1 MVKCKR
7 MLASLLSIMMVF
19 SFMAVPTYAAS
30 TNDSDDY
37 IYAENLYND
46 VSADDSFYTALA
58 ILSRLD
64 IIVGDDKGNFNPD
77 NTITRAEAAAVV
89 VRLTGM
95 SDTYTGSLNTQFV
108 DVPSSHWASG
118 VIATANSMGIVEGYG
133 NGYFGPEDPVKY
145 EEIVTMIIRAMGYDP
160 MVETRGSS
168 WPGNYLS
175 VASTIGV
182 RSTEGG
188 SVGKE
193 APRKVVAS
201 LLYSAL
207 KAPLMEVVSW
217 GSRTEYAIMDGSNYE
232 LKTLLSENFD
242 VYILKAL
249 VDSTDKASLSGSVA
263 REDCAKLEILDAY
276 DVEYFEEMK
285 DDNDLLTVYEN
296 GMLRNYL
303 GSTITAFVLENDE
316 NYADYDLI
324 AFTAIED
331 EEDVVVIPDAE
342 NIILTGSSK
351 VTKNFGNGN
360 NSKPVIAYYDEDD
373 KVRTETI
380 DLDARILMNDEFYA
394 NVKDSDVDNDI
405 FDIEDASVTFK
416 DTNSDGDF
424 DIISIDRVVI
434 FVVDEVNEK
443 YLKITDANNYY
454 TALRFDDYYNDE
466 IDYTIKDTKGNV
478 LDFEDLKQYDVLTIR
493 ANALKD
499 NGKIDNEKADYY
511 NIVVSRETV
520 EGVVKTKGSNWN
532 GKPEYTIEGEEYTIV
547 PNIMG
552 ELDLGDEGVFYL
564 DSMGR
569 IAYYEYSNVSDK
581 ETASNYGYI
590 VKTAVDDYGFDEEIW
605 FKIVTD
611 EGDVET
617 YEAPAKAITIY
628 DRNGDSH
635 RVHAGSTTSSYEG
648 FEDEGWD
655 DALEGQLVA
664 YRLNSEGEISK
675 IYLAE
680 GRDDNASTFSLDKT
694 VTGARFKE
702 SAETLGAIDVDEDT
716 IVFFIP
722 SGTTDEDDIEVGTI
736 ANLEDDE
743 YYDAEAYHMTR
754 DYVARILVVS
764 SEMTSINLKG
774 NVYVVQGVSHAVMD
788 DEDREVSQKLEL
800 LYKGEKEELWVSPDE
815 SEFDVER
822 GDVITVKLNS
832 ANEIVDIK
840 VLYDVS
846 EEDVWDV
853 TAVRQGGSAVEDLYT
868 VAGYV
873 TYKKSKT
880 VTIAADPTDTT
891 AESFYAQNAYVYLV
905 DGNSYRSN
913 VKVADFSD
921 IEEYEDNEDLVVFAR
936 IYEDEITDI
945 VIYDDVISTPSTVL
959 PSDPEE
965 DEEEEV
971 TYTYVA
977 GIDTDTFAYGTVE
990 ADVISEITLER
1001 FIDGV
1006 EDDAFIM
1013 DASKIAI
1020 TGYDAEAEGT
1030 QRLTVSYDGVNALN
1044 KVNITVEAPVV
1055 AYTCEDSVTVDFG
1068 ATVADVLEVL
1078 NVEKTVG
1085 GEVDDTFVADS
1096 AALDLG
1102 TFDEEVLGA
1111 QTVTVT
1117 YDSVEIGE
1125 VEITVEDYLTG
1136 IACDVMSITLPAG
1149 TEVTLVNV
1157 LDAFLGTV
1165 TAEYASTDSEVLT
1178 DSDYS
1183 VSLDSG
1189 NLVIEYEGFDITI
1202 TVIAGLE

>member
-19 SFMAVPTYAAS
+19 SLMTVPTYAAS
-30 TNDSDDY
+30 TYDSDDY
-37 IYAENLYND
+37 IYAEKLYND

-95 SDTYTGSLNTQFV
+95 SDTYTGSQNTKFV
-108 DVPSSHWASG
+108 DVPNSHWASG

-160 MVETRGSS
+160 MVETRGNA

-182 RSTEGG
+182 KSTEGG
-188 SVGKE
+188 SVGRE

-263 REDCAKLEILDAY
+263 REDCAKLEILDGY
-276 DVEYFEEMK
+276 DVEYFEDLK
-285 DDNDLLTVYEN
+285 DEDRLLTVYEE

-303 GSTITAFVLENDE
+303 GSTITAFVLECDE
-316 NYADYDLI
+316 HYADYDLI
-324 AFTAIED
+324 AFTAIESD
-331 EEDVVVIPDAE
+331 EDVVVIPNTED
-342 NIILTGSSK
+342 IILSGSSK
-351 VTKNFGNGN
+351 VTKNFGDGN

-405 FDIEDASVTFK
+405 FDIEDASVTLK

-424 DIISIDRVVI
+424 DIVSIDRVVI

-466 IDYTIKDTKGNV
+466 IDYTIKDTNGNV

-511 NIVVSRETV
+511 DIVVSRETV
-520 EGVVKTKGSNWN
+520 EGVIKTKGTDRNN
-532 GKPEYTIEGEEYTIV
+532 RPEYGIDGDDYITV

-977 GIDTDTFAYGTVE
+977 GIDTDTFAYGTDE

-1020 TGYDAEAEGT
+1020 TGYDAETEGT

-1165 TAEYASTDSEVLT
+1165 TAEYASTDSVVLT

>member
-1 MVKCKR
+1 MTKCKR
-7 MLASLLSIMMVF
+7 ILSIVLTLA
-19 SFMAVPTYAAS
+19 MAVTLVATPVYANSNTS
-30 TNDSDDY
+30 TVTTGTGS
-37 IYAENLYND
+37 IYKD
-46 VSADDSFYTALA
+46 VDTSESYYTALA
-58 ILSRLD
+58 ILSKLG
-64 IIVGDDKGNFNPD
+64 IFAGDDKGNFNPND
-77 NTITRAEAAAVV
+77 TITRAEAAAVV
-89 VRLTGM
+89 IRMLGM
-95 SDTYTGSLNTQFV
+95 DGISGSQNTNFY
-108 DVPSSHWASG
+108 DVPSSHWASAN
-118 VIATANSMGIVEGYG
+118 IATASSMGIIVGYG
-133 NGYFGPEDPVKY
+133 DGNFGPEDPVKY
-145 EEIVTMIIRAMGYDP
+145 EEMITMIIRAMNYDP
-160 MVETRGSS
+160 MVETKGTS
-168 WPGNYLS
+168 WPGNYLA
-175 VASTIGV
+175 VANTIGV

-193 APRKVVAS
+193 ASRKVVAS
-201 LLYSAL
+201 LAYSAL

-217 GSRTEYAIMDGSNYE
+217 GTRTEYAIMDGSNYE

-249 VDSTDKASLSGSVA
+249 VDSTDKASLSGSAA
-263 REDCAKLEILDAY
+263 REDCAKLEILDGY
-276 DVEYFEEMK
+276 DVEIFEEMK
-285 DDNDLLTVYEN
+285 DDDELLTVYDD
-296 GMLRNYL
+296 GLLRNQL
-303 GSTITAFVLENDE
+303 GSTIIAFILENDY

-324 AFTAIED
+324 TFTVEED
-331 EEDVVVIPDAE
+331 EDDIVVIPDTE

-351 VTKNFGNGN
+351 VTKNFGDDN
-360 NSKPVIAYYDEDD
+360 NSRPVIAYYDEND

-405 FDIEDASVTFK
+405 FDIEDATVTLR
-416 DTNSDGDF
+416 DTDSDGYF

-434 FVVDEVNEK
+434 FVVDEINEK

-454 TALRFDDYYNDE
+454 SALRFDDYYNDE
-466 IDYTIKDTKGNV
+466 IDYVIKDTKGNE
-478 LDFEDLKQYDVLTIR
+478 LDFEDLEQYDVLTIR

-499 NGKIDNEKADYY
+499 NGKIDTDKADFY

-532 GKPEYTIEGEEYTIV
+532 GKPEYTIDGEEYTIV
-547 PNIMG
+547 PNIMA
-552 ELDLGDEGVFYL
+552 ELDLGDEGTFYL

-569 IAYYEYSNVSDK
+569 IAYYEYSDVSNT
-581 ETASNYGYI
+581 ESASNYGYI
-590 VKTAVDDYGFDEEIW
+590 VKTSVDSRSFDDEIW

-617 YEAPAKAITIY
+617 YVAPSKAITIY

-648 FEDEGWD
+648 FEEEGWD

-664 YRLNSEGEISK
+664 YRLNSSDEISK

-694 VTGARFKE
+694 VTGARYKE
-702 SAETLGAIDVDEDT
+702 SAGTLGAIDVDEDT

-722 SGTTDEDDIEVGTI
+722 EGTTDEDDIEVGTI

-764 SEMTSINLKG
+764 SEMTSVNMKG
-774 NVYVVQGVSHAVMD
+774 NVYVVKGVSTAVMD
-788 DEDREVSQKLEL
+788 DEDREVSQRLEV
-800 LYKGEKEELWVSPDE
+800 LYQGGTKTLWVSPDE
-815 SEFDVER
+815 GEFDVER

-832 ANEIVDIK
+832 AGEIVSI
-840 VLYDVS
+840 VLLYDVS
-846 EEDVWDV
+846 DEEVWDV
-853 TAVRQGGSAVEDLYT
+853 SAVRHGGTTVEDLYT

-880 VTIAADPTDTT
+880 ITIAADPTDTT
-891 AESFYAQNAYVYLV
+891 AESFYAKDAYVYLV
-905 DGNSYRSN
+905 DGTSYRSN

-921 IEEYEDNEDLVVFAR
+921 IEEYEDNEDLIVFAR

-945 VIYDDVISTPSTVL
+945 VIYDDVFTTVSDTTTPDV
-959 PSDPEE
+959 PSEPEE
-965 DEEEEV
+965 SIEV
-971 TYTYVA
+971 TYVA
-977 GIDTDTFAYGTVE
+977 YIDTDTFAYGTAE
-990 ADVISEITLER
+990 ADVIAEITLER
-1001 FIDGV
+1001 FVDGLEDGEWVIDT
-1006 EDDAFIM
+1006 
-1013 DASKIAI
+1013 SKIAI

-1102 TFDEEVLGA
+1102 TFDAEVLGA

-1136 IACDVMSITLPAG
+1136 ISCDVMSIILPVG
-1149 TEVTLVNV
+1149 TEVNLINV
-1157 LDAFLGTV
+1157 LGAFLGTV
-1165 TAEYASTDSEVLT
+1165 TAEYASTNEVILT

-1183 VSLDSG
+1183 VSLNGG

-1202 TVIAGLE
+1202 TVTVATE

>member
-394 NVKDSDVDNDI
+394 NVKDEDVDNDV
-405 FDIEDASVTFK
+405 FDIEDASVTLR

-511 NIVVSRETV
+511 DIVVSRETV

-1165 TAEYASTDSEVLT
+1165 TAEYASTDSVVLT

>member
-394 NVKDSDVDNDI
+394 NVKDEDVDNDV
-405 FDIEDASVTFK
+405 FDIEDASVTLR

-511 NIVVSRETV
+511 DIVVSRETV

-1165 TAEYASTDSEVLT
+1165 TAEYASTDSAVLT

>member
-394 NVKDSDVDNDI
+394 NVKDEDVDNDV
-405 FDIEDASVTFK
+405 FDIEDASVTLR

-511 NIVVSRETV
+511 DIVVSRETV

-1136 IACDVMSITLPAG
+1136 IDCDVMSITLPAG

-1165 TAEYASTDSEVLT
+1165 TAEYASTDSVVLT